1 MGVTA
6 YSIIASVLFYNISLI
21 VLALL
26 RRSGVLRAKYISA
39 LLLLMTLLAGLRLVL
54 PFDLKFALILR
65 SYRFMPAAKR
75 FLTAP
80 LIGTLSLGRLLLL
93 VWAVG
98 IVVSVSRDIAQ
109 QLRFWR
115 SERHMILIEDEQI
128 ERIAAEFP
136 GAYSVKVSPQI
147 QLPFV
152 TGLFKPVIYLPNIE
166 LSDEQWRN
174 VFRHETQHIRSGDE
188 WKKLFFRLVRALF
201 WWNPLARLS
210 ERDISLLIELQCDER
225 VAGSGDLDEQEDYLR
240 TMMALMRHYL
250 AAKVPVTAAALIGSQ
265 SEMETRFEALLAPV
279 TKRSLWLR
287 RIMPPVL
294 VALFL
299 ASYLVIIQPIEYPD
313 DEEILSYRPDVDVYN
328 VTYDVID
335 NSGNFILLE
344 DGVYKLYIDGE
355 YAVQLDEEFLTAPD
369 FSNLPIING
378 GD

>member
-6 YSIIASVLFYNISLI
+6 YSIIVSVLFYNISLI
-21 VLALL
+21 ALALL

-65 SYRFMPAAKR
+65 SYRVMPAAKR
-75 FLTAP
+75 FLASP
-80 LIGTLSLGRLLLL
+80 LFGTLSLGRLLLL

-98 IVVSVSRDIAQ
+98 IVAFVLRDITQ

-152 TGLFKPVIYLPNIE
+152 TGLFKPVIYLPDIE

-174 VFRHETQHIRSGDE
+174 IFRHETQHIRSGDE

-225 VAGSGDLDEQEDYLR
+225 VAGSGDLDEQEGYLR
-240 TMMALMRHYL
+240 TMVALMRHYL
-250 AAKVPVTAAALIGSQ
+250 AANVPVTAAPLIGSQ
-265 SEMETRFEALLAPV
+265 SEMEIRFEALLAPV

-299 ASYLVIIQPIEYPD
+299 ASYLVIFQPAGFPG
-313 DEEILSYRPDVDVYN
+313 DEEILSYQPNIDAYDITDDVSE
-328 VTYDVID
+328 

-344 DGVYKLYIDGE
+344 DGAYKLYIGGE
-355 YAVQLDEEFLTAPD
+355 YVSQLDEEFLTAPD
-369 FSNLPIING
+369 FINLPIING
-378 GD
+378 GK